1 LSISIFLRNA
11 LPVRSVRRFG
21 FKVGRSEFAY
31 RTSSSAM
38 EANEFTAMTSTSS
51 MNHQPSESRHRGP
64 DQMRIAKARVM
75 ARGLQNQ
82 KHQSHRPAHRR
93 VVLPPVAGAVR
104 ARMARPAASFGSKG
118 FVS

>member
-1 LSISIFLRNA
+1 LSISTFLRNA
-11 LPVRSVRRFG
+11 LPVRTVPRFG

-51 MNHQPSESRHRGP
+51 INHHANRA
-64 DQMRIAKARVM
+64 IAGRTGCA
-75 ARGLQNQ
+75 
-82 KHQSHRPAHRR
+82 
-93 VVLPPVAGAVR
+93 PPKR
-104 ARMARPAASFGSKG
+104 ARWHVVCKIRNINPVHLLTAELFSRLWPGGVRVRLARPAASFGSKG